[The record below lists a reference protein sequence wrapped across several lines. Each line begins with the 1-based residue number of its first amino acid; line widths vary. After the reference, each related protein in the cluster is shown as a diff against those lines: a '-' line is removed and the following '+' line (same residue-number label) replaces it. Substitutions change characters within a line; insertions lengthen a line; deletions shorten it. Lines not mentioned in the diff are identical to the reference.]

1 MSILSIAEKIE
12 RFDES
17 TRWKIRII
25 IRCVQTTSNG
35 SSVKVDNDD
44 KYRVNSRF
52 LSFLFGHGFGRFQV
66 RLGRQVKCGERKSLL
81 DSITEITSVGIPSET
96 NW

>member
-17 TRWKIRII
+17 THWKTRII
-25 IRCVQTTSNG
+25 IRSCRFRSSCLPTRCVQTTSNG

-44 KYRVNSRF
+44 KYRVNSTF
-52 LSFLFGHGFGRFQV
+52 LSFLFGHGFG
-66 RLGRQVKCGERKSLL
+66 
-81 DSITEITSVGIPSET
+81 
-96 NW
+96 